1 MDHREKAGGRSM
13 IPIIDDEAQL
23 KSKKEE
29 SPPKCEHTRSSSLE
43 SLPTLHSVRRVV
55 VFTKFKKEP
64 AWCI

>member
-1 MDHREKAGGRSM
+1 M

-43 SLPTLHSVRRVV
+43 SLLTLHCVRRVV

-64 AWCI
+64 A